1 MSMKIKKSG
10 KYLCELFDTFKDDPF
25 CVDITTTKTI
35 IIEFLNKNNI
45 KILEFEDVTNDDE
58 DDEDYSSHIGLIFTY
73 EAKYKV
79 YIHKNYIHNDT
90 KNSFNLYLYATKEI
104 E

>member
-25 CVDITTTKTI
+25 CVDITTTKTV

-58 DDEDYSSHIGLIFTY
+58 DYSSHIGLIFTY
-73 EAKYKV
+73 EAKNNV
-79 YIHKNYIHNDT
+79 YIHKNFIHNDT
-90 KNSFNLYLYATKEI
+90 GNLFNLYLYATKEI